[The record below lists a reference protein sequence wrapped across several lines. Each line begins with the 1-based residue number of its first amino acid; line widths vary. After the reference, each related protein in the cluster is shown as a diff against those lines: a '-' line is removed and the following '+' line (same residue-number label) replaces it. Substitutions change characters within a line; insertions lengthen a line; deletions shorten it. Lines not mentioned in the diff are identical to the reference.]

1 MANLTAWANRHRTV
15 SAAALFAVVVGLAAV
30 VDWPHQASAGDLRA
44 DFATYATQVN
54 GDLQSCSLEVEQ
66 TISAYNQITAGVSNK
81 RETAAGIASQTALD
95 CTPLGNSAIED
106 LGTLQ
111 PPRSLARYRLE
122 QGSQRLYSWSFSDGV
137 DVAQD
142 IEKLLASP
150 GDPALLATLRAHL
163 SDMQIQ
169 AAAAQRLFDQTAA
182 DLGTAPVSFGIDS
195 VRPGVLVG

>member
-1 MANLTAWANRHRTV
+1 MTTITAWVGSHRRA
-15 SAAALFAVVVGLAAV
+15 SAAGAIVAVAGLAAF
-30 VDWPHQASAGDLRA
+30 VDWPHPAGAGDLRN
-44 DFATYATQVN
+44 DFAAYATAVN
-54 GDLQSCSLEVEQ
+54 GDLTSCSLEVEQ

-111 PPRSLARYRLE
+111 PPRSLARFGLD
-122 QGSQRLYSWSFSDGV
+122 QGTQRLYSWCFSDGV

-150 GDPALLATLRAHL
+150 SDPTLRAKLRAQL

-182 DLGTAPVSFGIDS
+182 SLGTDPVSFELDS